1 MNQSEM
7 LREEEFKERA
17 KKAISDGCDFNMM

>member
-17 KKAISDGCDFNMM
+17 KKAISDPSGMSLF